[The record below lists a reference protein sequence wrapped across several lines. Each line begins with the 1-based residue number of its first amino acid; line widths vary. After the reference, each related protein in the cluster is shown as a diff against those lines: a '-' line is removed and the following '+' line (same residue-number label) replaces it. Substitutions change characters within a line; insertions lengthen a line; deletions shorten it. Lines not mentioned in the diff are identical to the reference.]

1 MKRRSGHTAVK
12 HQIRRWSRIH
22 SWALVGNSKQLGNS
36 EWPCYFCES
45 RNRSRSH
52 PRKRAAIRSETG
64 RLIESA
70 TDHRLVEWLEFQR
83 FPAVLYAHETSCPLH
98 RKSNSISV
106 RGHHHPPRPW
116 RGGRLIPSPVA
127 PPICIRQAAK
137 MGEKLS
143 GKERGGE
150 KIVVLGGGGQT
161 GRDQINNCTHSHPLS
176 PRLINS
182 LSSLMCQSIH
192 RPVCRRP
199 PPPLRARARR

>member
-1 MKRRSGHTAVK
+1 M
-12 HQIRRWSRIH
+12 H
-22 SWALVGNSKQLGNS
+22 STHSSYLSS
-36 EWPCYFCES
+36 S
-45 RNRSRSH
+45 SS
-52 PRKRAAIRSETG
+52 
-64 RLIESA
+64 
-70 TDHRLVEWLEFQR
+70 
-83 FPAVLYAHETSCPLH
+83 
-98 RKSNSISV
+98 
-106 RGHHHPPRPW
+106 RPW

-150 KIVVLGGGGQT
+150 KIVVLGGAWQT

-192 RPVCRRP
+192 RPVCRRRP
-199 PPPLRARARR
+199 RSCGRSNSNSRCTTWASTFRGLHRSRRSGSTTRL